1 MSLIKLELCPNLYVF
16 IGSFNYLSTVKTSHI
31 LQGRTLDFRIV
42 VLALIIVL
50 AGNFPKFNNRPVPN
64 KRTGATFS

>member
-1 MSLIKLELCPNLYVF
+1 MLCTTYV
-16 IGSFNYLSTVKTSHI
+16 T
-31 LQGRTLDFRIV
+31 TLDFRIV